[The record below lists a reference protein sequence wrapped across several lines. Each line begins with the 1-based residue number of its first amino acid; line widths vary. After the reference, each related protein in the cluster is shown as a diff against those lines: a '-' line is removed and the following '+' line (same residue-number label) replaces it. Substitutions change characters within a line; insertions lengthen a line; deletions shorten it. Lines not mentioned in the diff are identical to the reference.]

1 MAIALGL
8 RALLDR
14 SKYVRFVA
22 CRLLAFAQDPKTI
35 EHIEAARAV
44 KGDIDG
50 DFAAAIDAI
59 RSQNHHYFVD
69 REHSGHI
76 KMDIV
81 DLVDPNTPLR
91 LRPSN
96 WTAASEICS
105 SKGPPGPW
113 K

>member
-1 MAIALGL
+1 MAVELGL

-44 KGDIDG
+44 KGDPDG

-76 KMDIV
+76 KMGIV
-81 DLVDPNTPLR
+81 DLVDPN
-91 LRPSN
+91 N
-96 WTAASEICS
+96 
-105 SKGPPGPW
+105 PPFD
-113 K
+113 